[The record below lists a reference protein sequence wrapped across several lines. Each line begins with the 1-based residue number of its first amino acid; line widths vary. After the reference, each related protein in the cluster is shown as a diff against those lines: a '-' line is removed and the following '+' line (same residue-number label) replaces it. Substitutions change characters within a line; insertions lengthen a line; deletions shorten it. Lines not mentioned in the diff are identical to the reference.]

1 MTGWLGAAYLWVVAF
16 HVIFVI
22 FWMAA
27 LFMLPRFLVYQCEAA
42 PGSAEFTAWTE
53 RINRLRRI
61 IMTPAMIV
69 VWILGVLLSL
79 NVGLLDG
86 GAGLGW
92 LHSKLLLVLAM
103 SAYHGWLIGAA
114 RKIAAG
120 ERPLSGRA
128 LRLINEVPGLLAI
141 PIVILVF
148 VKPF

>member
-1 MTGWLGAAYLWVVAF
+1 MTGWLGATYPWVLAI

-27 LFMLPRFLVYQCEAA
+27 LFMLPRFLVYQCEAV
-42 PGSAEFTAWTE
+42 PGSAEFTAWIE
-53 RINRLRRI
+53 RIARLRRI
-61 IMTPAMIV
+61 IMTPAMIA
-69 VWILGVLLSL
+69 VWVLGVLLAL

-86 GAGLGW
+86 AAGLGW
-92 LHSKLLLVLAM
+92 LHTKLLLVLIL
-103 SAYHGWLIGAA
+103 SGYHGWLVGAA
-114 RKIAAG
+114 RRIAAG

>member
-1 MTGWLGAAYLWVVAF
+1 MTGWLGSAYPWVLAL

-42 PGSAEFTAWTE
+42 PGSAEFTAWIE

-61 IMTPAMIV
+61 IMTPAMLIV
-69 VWILGVLLSL
+69 WALGIMLAL
-79 NVGLLDG
+79 NLGLADG
-86 GAGLGW
+86 AGGLGW
-92 LHSKLLLVLAM
+92 LHTKLLLVLIL
-103 SAYHGWLIGAA
+103 SGYHGWLVGAA
-114 RKIAAG
+114 RRIAAG

-141 PIVILVF
+141 PIVVLVF